1 MLKSSPFIQLLA
13 WSSFISTTFLFDFG
27 PTIWEPSMLSLIPF
41 SISQK
46 YMPMEFMRNF
56 ERSIFDISLFTRKIL
71 PLLFWSRAPSI
82 FISAPHWLSIK
93 SSTSLISLPFR
104 IFRPSILTLDAPY
117 GVLLPHYACYLLEK
131 LFFLL

>member
-1 MLKSSPFIQLLA
+1 MFFEA
-13 WSSFISTTFLFDFG
+13 FG
-27 PTIWEPSMLSLIPF
+27 PTNWEPSMLSLIPF

-46 YMPMEFMRNF
+46 YMPIEFILSF
-56 ERSIFDISLFTRKIL
+56 ERSIFDMSLLTRKIL
-71 PLLFWSRAPSI
+71 LLLFWSRAPPI

-93 SSTSLISLPFR
+93 SSTSLIYLPFR